1 MLDHRYDQRPGAV
14 LLLDVHRKAQSDGA
28 GIDAM
33 RLAVDFL
40 ERVGHHGKT
49 LRRLHDGVP
58 DEMRERDLL
67 STSRELAVQRFAT
80 RVERGRRD
88 VTEGGCRRDGERLGH
103 VDDEPSG
110 GARYRGRA
118 LGVEGAGWLRGSGSG
133 PSPLPYLPAF
143 LAVRRA
149 YFGGLQPP

>member
-40 ERVGHHGKT
+40 ERVCHHRKT

-58 DEMRERDLL
+58 DEVCERDLL
-67 STSRELAVQRFAT
+67 STRRELAVQRFAT

-88 VTEGGCRRDGERLGH
+88 VPEGGCRRDGERLGH
-103 VDDEPSG
+103 VGDEPSG
-110 GARYRGRA
+110 GAPNPPRPFFGER
-118 LGVEGAGWLRGSGSG
+118 EGGGSPPPYGWFRWSGSRLLPLSFP
-133 PSPLPYLPAF
+133 PSLCP
-143 LAVRRA
+143 R
-149 YFGGLQPP
+149 PPK